1 MAGKGDCECNG
12 AMKGRKEE
20 RKRKKNAQLR
30 RSTVRTERE
39 REGNNGVGSNHHH
52 EDNRTTYILPA
63 GGAKCAER
71 EIERNWIGRRGELD
85 DRVEE
90 KRWA

>member
-12 AMKGRKEE
+12 VMKGRKKE

-30 RSTVRTERE
+30 RRSTVRTERE
-39 REGNNGVGSNHHH
+39 REKGITVSVAIIIMKIIAV
-52 EDNRTTYILPA
+52 RTYILPA

-71 EIERNWIGRRGELD
+71 ER
-85 DRVEE
+85 
-90 KRWA
+90 